1 MLRSPDRVIGRL
13 AAPALLLAL
22 ALPWPAAALPSA
34 ESILEEVGFSAADIA
49 KVKGGAL
56 VTTTLKS
63 SSDREIAVGMAFL
76 VKVPPSEL
84 MKDAREGL
92 LITTDPNTIS
102 WGKLEGEGSLAQLA
116 KLTLEPDK
124 KRAKLYLG
132 AKPGDDLNLSE
143 AEITG
148 FQALKGE
155 SAVLAQVRKTLL
167 GRYQAY
173 RTHGLDGIA
182 DYARRGGK
190 TTPAGGDLRRASE
203 AATGL
208 KKHVP
213 GFYKV
218 LVGYPKHTGS
228 GLEERFDWSNYEAH
242 GTPTYVLT
250 HRMGMQDGDGYVV
263 AQRQFYVSRGYNVEQ
278 ALAAFFPVKQGTVV
292 LYVNRTSTDQVTGF
306 GSGSKRSI
314 GSRVMASQL
323 KGLFEK
329 VRKKAEQ

>member
-1 MLRSPDRVIGRL
+1 MLRNPDRMMRRL

-22 ALPWPAAALPSA
+22 ALPRPAAALPSA
-34 ESILEEVGFSAADIA
+34 ESVLEEAGFSAGQIQ
-49 KVKGGAL
+49 KVMGGEL

-63 SSDREIAVGMAFL
+63 SSDRELAVGMAFL
-76 VKVPPSEL
+76 VKVPPSE
-84 MKDAREGL
+84 MIKDAREGL

-102 WGKLEGEGSLAQLA
+102 WGKLEGEGSLAQLG

-124 KRAKLYLG
+124 KRARLYLG
-132 AKPGDDLNLSE
+132 AKPGDDLNLSG
-143 AEITG
+143 AEIKG

-155 SAVLAQVRKTLL
+155 SAVLEQVRKTLL

-173 RTHGLDGIA
+173 RAKGLDGIA
-182 DYARRGGK
+182 DYDRGGGK
-190 TTPAGGDLRRASE
+190 PTPAAGDLRRASE
-203 AATGL
+203 AATGI

-218 LVGYPKHTGS
+218 LLGYPKTKGK
-228 GLEERFDWSNYEAH
+228 GLEERFDWSNYKAH

-250 HRMGMQDGDGYVV
+250 HRMAMKDGDGYVV

-278 ALAAFFPVKQGTVV
+278 AVAGFFPVERGTVV

-329 VRKKAEQ
+329 VREKAEQ